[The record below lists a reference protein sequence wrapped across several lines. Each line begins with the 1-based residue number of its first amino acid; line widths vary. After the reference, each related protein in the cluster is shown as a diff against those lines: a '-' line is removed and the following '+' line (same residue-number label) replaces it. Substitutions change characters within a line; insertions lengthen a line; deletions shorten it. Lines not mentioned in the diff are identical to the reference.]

1 MQQVASTAMSLRTVM
16 STDINLLPVKRQA
29 FDVGIDD
36 VGLELKNGYRQQQ
49 LKTAIAASLQQLAFP
64 IRPCF
69 FWVRKD

>member
-36 VGLELKNGYRQQQ
+36 VGLEVCSVVLAAAVA
-49 LKTAIAASLQQLAFP
+49 TAEKRLQATAG
-64 IRPCF
+64 
-69 FWVRKD
+69 